1 MSRNRIPARVIGL
14 SMMVLLLELLPGGI
28 DAWADCPLGPF
39 LFGPTLANNCNTV
52 ELEWDAVPSATS
64 YEVEAKR
71 QGSGSNAWVYK
82 GTTNGRFFTVPVS
95 ELSRGETWEFRIK
108 AFVGVCIPY
117 STLSYIPIPLEPLMP
132 TGITVTA
139 PSPGQIRISWYVPP
153 QYPSQNVLVY
163 RDGIITD
170 ISAGFG
176 VGQVTFPE
184 DCSPHFYELQSKSAP
199 GECLSEISP
208 THLAPLSP
216 PTLTSPSN
224 GAILAP
230 VGSIQFAW
238 QVSGGCSGLTH
249 TIQIDDSPLFTAPVL
264 ETASP
269 PGLSHTWTAPIA
281 GVYYWRVK
289 SCSSPTNC
297 SVYSPNNTFTV
308 PISVTSP
315 AGGVVWAPGTT
326 QSVQWVGGGPVKIEL
341 LLDAIEAGS
350 STSPSVVLLASTPS
364 SPATVTVP
372 AGVASTRARVR
383 VSRDFFPSTVMAES
397 PVIKVVAPPPPN
409 VYAYSAIDVPQS
421 GAGPSDLCSNGAGG
435 VESVY
440 FDATPELDLK
450 WASRVDKTQAAWT
463 VKPPIDTQGSV
474 GLWPA
479 IVRGS
484 DGRLHVA
491 YYDNSSGSAKLY
503 YKVWNGTVWS
513 QRVLVKDVMA
523 VAGDCAIALDGSG
536 VPHIA
541 FNSGD
546 LGGYPNWRKVLVYK
560 QQPNLTWAQDGPSFS
575 ASESPQHLDLKF
587 GGGQLWLTYLDLGRA
602 RLNLGLRTPSGWIGG
617 QVDMALTP
625 YTFTDVSL
633 GFSPDAPFRVYLA
646 YSAPNYGE
654 GGGQRLY
661 FQPFGANGDALAAP
675 ITVDASVGNISSISM
690 RCPAGS
696 PARIAYAQNGVI
708 KLATGSSAAGQ
719 WPSTW
724 SVENVDIS
732 GNMDSQVSLAITS
745 GNERWITY
753 RDVGTGSLRSATPSG
768 VDITPPAPTPYLT
781 AQGSCDDYLT
791 VSWQATGDDG
801 TVGQATSFD
810 LKWSYSPINSEAA
823 FSAAS
828 AVLGIGAP
836 GPNGTP
842 HSRQIEVGECS
853 TGRYFALK
861 IRDEMGNLSPYV
873 ATATPA
879 ATACPGPLGCFG
891 EEGAA
896 AASGPVPVTAIR
908 SVGPS
913 PAFGPVTIAF
923 GVGEAD
929 ARGTFELSIFD
940 IAGRRVTQIEGEN
953 PGAGFHD
960 RVWTLTNDRGENA
973 GAGFYFVRL
982 QTNGPPRTHRIL
994 VMR

>member
-1 MSRNRIPARVIGL
+1 
-14 SMMVLLLELLPGGI
+14 
-28 DAWADCPLGPF
+28 
-39 LFGPTLANNCNTV
+39 
-52 ELEWDAVPSATS
+52 
-64 YEVEAKR
+64 
-71 QGSGSNAWVYK
+71 
-82 GTTNGRFFTVPVS
+82 
-95 ELSRGETWEFRIK
+95 
-108 AFVGVCIPY
+108 
-117 STLSYIPIPLEPLMP
+117 
-132 TGITVTA
+132 
-139 PSPGQIRISWYVPP
+139 
-153 QYPSQNVLVY
+153 VLVY

-170 ISAGFG
+170 ISVGFG

-199 GECLSEISP
+199 GECLSGISP

-238 QVSGGCSGLTH
+238 QVGGGCSGLTH

-264 ETASP
+264 ETASTT
-269 PGLSHTWTAPIA
+269 GLSHTWTAPIA

-289 SCSSPTNC
+289 SCSTPTNC
-297 SVYSPNNTFTV
+297 SSYSPHNTFTV
-308 PISVTSP
+308 PLSVTSP

-383 VSRDFFPSTVMAES
+383 VSRDFIPSTVMAES

-421 GAGPSDLCSNGAGG
+421 GSGPSDLCSNGAGG

-479 IVRGS
+479 IVRSS

-491 YYDNSSGSAKLY
+491 YYDNSSGSARLY

-513 QRVLVKDVMA
+513 QRALVKDVMA

-536 VPHIA
+536 VPFIA

-546 LGGYPNWRKVLVYK
+546 LEAYPNWRKVRIYK
-560 QQPNLTWAQDGPSFS
+560 QQPDLTWATDGPHSYW
-575 ASESPQHLDLKF
+575 ADNPQHMSMKF
-587 GGGQLWLTYLDLGRA
+587 ANGYMWLTYLDLGEA
-602 RLNLGLRTPSGWIGG
+602 RLNVLRRGASGWEGG
-617 QVDMALTP
+617 PIDMAPTP
-625 YTFTDVSL
+625 YTITDVSL
-633 GFSPDAPFRVYLA
+633 GFSPDSPFRVYLA
-646 YSAPNYGE
+646 YSGPNLGQ

-661 FQPFGANGDALAAP
+661 FLPLSVNLAPLVAP
-675 ITVDASVGNISSISM
+675 IAVDNSVGTISSISM
-690 RCPAGS
+690 QCPAGS
-696 PARIAYAQNGVI
+696 PARIAYTQNGVI

-724 SVENVDIS
+724 SVENVDVS

-745 GNERWITY
+745 GDERWITY
-753 RDVGTGSLRSATPSG
+753 RDLGTGSLRSAAPSG
-768 VDITPPAPTPYLT
+768 IDITPPAPTPYLT
-781 AQGSCDDYLT
+781 AQGSCEDYLT
-791 VSWQATGDDG
+791 VNWQATGDDG

-823 FSAAS
+823 FNGAP
-828 AVLGIGAP
+828 AVMGIGAP

-842 HSRQIEVGECS
+842 HTKQIEVGECS
-853 TGRYFALK
+853 APRYFALK
-861 IRDEMGNLSPYV
+861 IRDEVGNLSPYV
-873 ATATPA
+873 ATSTPVI
-879 ATACPGPLGCFG
+879 TECLGPHQLCMP
-891 EEGAA
+891 EEYSAGADLL
-896 AASGPVPVTAIR
+896 VPVTAIR

-913 PAFGPVTIAF
+913 PASGPVTIQF
-923 GVGEAD
+923 GVGEAE
-929 ARGTFELSIFD
+929 ARGGFDLGVFD
-940 IAGRRVTQIEGEN
+940 IAGRRVARIESDN

-960 RVWTLTNDRGENA
+960 RVWTLTNERGEGV

-982 QTNGPPRTHRIL
+982 QTPGKTKTHRIL